1 MHGKPKHDST
11 ATHLAYANPDAPK
24 GGTLKMGAIGTF
36 DTVNPYQIKGVAAQG
51 LGFIYD
57 RLMARTWD
65 EPFTLYPL
73 IAEHT
78 EISDDRSSVTF
89 HLNKKAVFHDGTPIT
104 AEDVRFSFETLKE
117 HGRPNMRRIYG
128 LAINIEHPD
137 QHTIRF
143 DFGEGYDRETVMIF
157 AMMPVLSKK
166 WWENRDFEETLLESP
181 LTNGPYRI
189 KEINSPHS
197 ITYERVKDYWA
208 RDLITNVGHNNF
220 DTVTYEY
227 YRDDTIA
234 LESFK
239 KGDLDIRREF
249 NISKWNNAYKDVDT
263 SRITLLES
271 PHSRPEK
278 IQGFIFNLRRKPFDD
293 IRVRTALSLAFDG
306 KWVVNNLFHGDFKR
320 ITSFFPNSTLDGSGK
335 VSENTITILEQHKKN
350 LQPTV
355 FKEKLN
361 EEDNRNAREKL
372 REASNLLKQAG
383 WIIENGKR
391 VHKDTKQPLSIEVIL
406 NTRQDEKIALN
417 YSKTLEILGI
427 TLIPRYL
434 DSANFQNRKTDYD
447 YDILMHYW
455 GNSLSP
461 GTEQMIYW
469 SCESVGKS
477 AGFNYAGICN
487 PALDD
492 IAEHIA
498 DAENYDELRDY
509 AHALDR
515 VLLSENLVIP
525 LFYKGVDYVAYDK
538 TIAKPDKTA
547 LYGIVTETWWKQP

>member
-1 MHGKPKHDST
+1 MHGNPKYDAQAS
-11 ATHLAYANPDAPK
+11 HLAYANPDAPK

-73 IAEHT
+73 IAERA
-78 EISDDRSSVTF
+78 EIADDRSSVTF
-89 HLNKKAVFHDGTPIT
+89 HLNEKAVFHDGTTIT
-104 AEDVRFSFETLKE
+104 SDDVRFSFETLKE
-117 HGRPNMRRIYG
+117 QGRPNMRRIYG
-128 LAINIEHPD
+128 LAKNIEQPD
-137 QHTIRF
+137 ARTIRF
-143 DFGEGYDRETVMIF
+143 EFDEGYDRETVMIF
-157 AMMPVLSKK
+157 AMMPVLSEK
-166 WWENRDFEETLLESP
+166 WWKDRDFEETLLEAP

-208 RDLITNVGHNNF
+208 EDFITNAGHNNF
-220 DTVTYEY
+220 DTIIYEY

-239 KGDLDIRREF
+239 KGDLDLRREF
-249 NISKWNNAYKDVDT
+249 NISKWHNAYKDVDT
-263 SRITLLES
+263 SRITLLEA

-278 IQGFIFNLRRKPFDD
+278 IQGFIFNMRRKPFDD

-306 KWVVNNLFHGDFKR
+306 KWVVENLFHGDFKR
-320 ITSFFPNSTLDGSGK
+320 ITSFFPNSTLDGSGT
-335 VSENTITILEQHKKN
+335 VSDDTMAILVQHKEN
-350 LQPTV
+350 LQPAV
-355 FKEKLN
+355 FKVKLN
-361 EEDNRNAREKL
+361 EKDNRTSRKKL
-372 REASNLLKQAG
+372 RKASDLLKEAG

-391 VHKDTKQPLSIEVIL
+391 VHKDTKQALTIEVIL

-417 YSKTLEILGI
+417 YSKTLEKLGI
-427 TLIPRYL
+427 ILIPRYL
-434 DSANFQNRKTDYD
+434 DSANFQNRKTSYD
-447 YDILMHYW
+447 YDMLMHYW

-469 SCESVGKS
+469 SCESVEKT

-492 IAEHIA
+492 VAKHIA
-498 DAENYDELRDY
+498 DAKTYVELRNY

-515 VLLSENLVIP
+515 ILLSEHIIIP
-525 LFYKGVDYVAYDK
+525 LFYKGVDYIAYDK
-538 TIAKPDKTA
+538 SIEKPDETA
-547 LYGIVTETWWKQP
+547 LYGIVTETWWKRP